1 MPAIC
6 RVLSM
11 CSTRGGSVT
20 GRVVVTGGAGCI
32 GLAICRRL
40 ADRGWSAIAADLEQA
55 VAQVRWEDLGDSVS
69 AVVLDVRDRKSVDQ
83 AAGIVAGSGPITG
96 LVNCAGI
103 LRDTFIGKLS
113 GEMMTAMF
121 ETNLA
126 GMARV
131 TDAFADSIEDGGAI
145 VNIGSI
151 TGHTGRFVGASVY
164 GGTKAAVAAYT
175 SYLSVE
181 LAPRRIRV
189 NNVAPG
195 VIRCPMSPSMQAIS
209 GGEDGSV
216 PRIAL
221 GRLGEP
227 EEVAS
232 VVEFLLSADAS
243 YVTGQTL
250 VVDGG
255 ALVT

>member
-1 MPAIC
+1 MA
-6 RVLSM
+6 
-11 CSTRGGSVT
+11 

-32 GLAICRRL
+32 GVAICRRL
-40 ADRGWSAIAADLEQA
+40 AERGWTPIAADLKTA
-55 VAQVRWEDLGDSVS
+55 VDNVDWRAIGDTAS
-69 AVVLDVRDRKSVDQ
+69 AVVMDVSDRSSVDR
-83 AAGIVAGSGPITG
+83 AAAEITAVGPVVG

-103 LRDTFIGKLS
+103 LRDSFLGKLS
-113 GEMMTAMF
+113 DDLMTAMF
-121 ETNLA
+121 EINLA

-131 TDAFADSIEDGGAI
+131 TDAFTGSIQDGGAI
-145 VNIGSI
+145 VNIGSV

-164 GGTKAAVAAYT
+164 GGTKAAVATYT
-175 SYLSVE
+175 RYLSVE

-195 VIRCPMSPSMQAIS
+195 VIRCPMSASMQAIS
-209 GGEDGSV
+209 GGEDATV

-227 EEVAS
+227 EEVAA
-232 VVEFLLSADAS
+232 VVEFLLSDDAS

-250 VVDGG
+250 IVDGG
-255 ALVT
+255 SLVT

>member
-1 MPAIC
+1 MP
-6 RVLSM
+6 
-11 CSTRGGSVT
+11 

-32 GLAICRRL
+32 GRAICRRL
-40 ADRGWSAIAADLEQA
+40 ADRGWSPIAADLDRA
-55 VAQVRWEDLGDSVS
+55 VGEVRWEDLGSSVS
-69 AVVLDVRDRKSVDQ
+69 AVALDVSDRDSVER
-83 AAGIVAGSGPITG
+83 AAAAITGAGPIAG

-113 GEMMTAMF
+113 DQMMSTMF
-121 ETNLA
+121 EINVA

-131 TDAFADSIEDGGAI
+131 TDAFAGAIEEGGAI

-151 TGHTGRFVGASVY
+151 TGHTGRFLGASVY

-175 SYLSVE
+175 RYLSVE
-181 LAPRRIRV
+181 LAARRIRV
-189 NNVAPG
+189 NDVAPG
-195 VIRCPMSPSMQAIS
+195 IIRCPMSPSMQAIS
-209 GGEDGSV
+209 GGEDGVV

>member
-1 MPAIC
+1 M
-6 RVLSM
+6 S
-11 CSTRGGSVT
+11 

-40 ADRGWSAIAADLEQA
+40 ADRGWLAIAADLDQA
-55 VAQVRWEDLGDSVS
+55 VAKVRWEDLGSSVS
-69 AVVLDVRDRKSVDQ
+69 AVTLDVSDRESIDR
-83 AAGIVAGSGPITG
+83 AAETVSGGGPITG

-113 GEMMTAMF
+113 DQMMTAMF

-126 GMARV
+126 GMARI
-131 TDAFADSIEDGGAI
+131 TDAFAGSIEDGGAI

-175 SYLSVE
+175 RYLSVE

-195 VIRCPMSPSMQAIS
+195 IIRCPMSPSMHAIS
-209 GGEDGSV
+209 GGEEGSL